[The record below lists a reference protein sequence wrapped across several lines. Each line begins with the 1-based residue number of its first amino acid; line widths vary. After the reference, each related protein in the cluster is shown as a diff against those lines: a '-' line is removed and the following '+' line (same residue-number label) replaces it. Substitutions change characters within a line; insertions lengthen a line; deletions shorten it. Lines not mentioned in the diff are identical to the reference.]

1 VARLFGH
8 QFFKMSVLSPKYSF
22 PRGRSTNH
30 KQHVDRALFFLVGL
44 LLHALPRC
52 FQYLSERG
60 IFKYFMIRKDTFSP
74 NRILARNFSG
84 YGYAYIPNSIVN
96 VSHRVLIPSTGF
108 TKDDKQS
115 SCPIFFTSL
124 EVSTVTFSFHSWWT
138 SAARL
143 VRQISPESQW
153 TTVFGIVAALIG
165 YKVVAH
171 VASGFRLKRFSQ
183 LNACL
188 PVKIM
193 PNPFPWKLRRYFE
206 LSKLDA
212 NLLDEYLFKKYEQ
225 NGLTH
230 GLGTVLTKRVK
241 AISTIESANF
251 QAVLAT
257 RFDDWERPAFRAG
270 AARPFLKTG
279 ILTLVSYALTRL
291 LFLPILAALFW
302 LKVLLRLTML

>member
-1 VARLFGH
+1 
-8 QFFKMSVLSPKYSF
+8 MSMSKPNYAFLQRRTYW
-22 PRGRSTNH
+22 
-30 KQHVDRALFFLVGL
+30 QHVERALFFLVGL

-52 FQYLSERG
+52 LKYLSEEG
-60 IFKYFMIRKDTFSP
+60 YFEQFVIRKDPSSSTKV
-74 NRILARNFSG
+74 LARNSLE
-84 YGYAYIPNSIVN
+84 YDSVYLPDSVVN
-96 VSHRVLIPSTGF
+96 ASHQILLPPSRF
-108 TKDDKQS
+108 TKDANQS
-115 SCPIFFTSL
+115 SCPVFFFSLDASTDIFTL
-124 EVSTVTFSFHSWWT
+124 RSWWT
-138 SAARL
+138 PATHLA
-143 VRQISPESQW
+143 RQISPKSQW
-153 TTVFGIVAALIG
+153 TAVYGIMAVFFG

-171 VASGFRLKRFSQ
+171 IYSGFRLRRFSQ

-251 QAVLAT
+251 KAVLAT
-257 RFDDWERPAFRAG
+257 NFDDWERPAFRAG
-270 AARPFLKTG
+270 AATPFLKTG
-279 ILTLVSYALTRL
+279 ILTLVSYILTRL
-291 LFLPILAALFW
+291 LLFPIFATLFW
-302 LKVLLRLTML
+302 LKILFRLTML